1 MADINNLNSGNSSSS
16 YNNYPFSNNQNIAKV
31 NPGAETAEYSHSWK
45 RMPRPFGLNVRVP
58 QAPVV
63 GERTQ
68 VLAKKILKD
77 LVMAPVKPVIQYFK
91 DNENVFNGNISAE
104 IESLQ
109 KQQKITVELLQDSD
123 EVIMQS
129 EAPSFMMD
137 M

>member
-16 YNNYPFSNNQNIAKV
+16 YNNYPFSNNQNVAKV
-31 NPGAETAEYSHSWK
+31 NPASENVEYSHNWK

-63 GERTQ
+63 GERSQ
-68 VLAKKILKD
+68 VLVKKILKD

-91 DNENVFNGNISAE
+91 DNENVFNGNVSAE

-123 EVIMQS
+123 EIIMQA
-129 EAPSFMMD
+129 ETPNFMMD